1 MKHDN
6 KRRQG
11 KSAFDLIEEAVHL
24 LRTAPA
30 ASLAVYFLGAIP
42 FVLGL
47 LFFWADMSRSP
58 LAQQHL
64 AASSLGLA
72 GLFFW
77 MKFCQAIFARR
88 LRAQLA
94 GGKFTPPKFTA
105 AVRIFFTQAMVQST
119 GLFVLP
125 LALVPALPFAWAYA
139 FYQNTAVLDDD
150 GQAGL
155 GKLLKNSWKLAAL
168 WPKQN
173 NLALGI
179 MSIFG
184 FCVFL
189 NWVTACLMLPQ
200 IFKMLFGVQSEFT
213 RDPLALLNSTFL
225 AAMCGLTYLCT
236 DPILK
241 AIYVA
246 RSFYG
251 ESVQSG
257 EDLKAELKP
266 FAVRA
271 LKTAAIVSV
280 LLAVFSTPAL
290 RADSTNAIS
299 AGQNIAPPAL
309 DHVINQTI
317 HESKYVWR
325 MPRGQT
331 VEPDADKGVI
341 AKFFDKIGV
350 LLRDWAKSLI
360 EWLEKILRQLF
371 RHRFQSHG
379 DSTSSGYGWIMALQI
394 LLYGLVAA
402 VVVALVIFL
411 LRVWNRRRRGPS
423 AVASEPVPTVPD
435 LTDENVR
442 ADQLPED
449 GWIRLARELVERGE
463 FRLAMRAFYL
473 SSLAQLAGRNLI
485 SIARFKSNRD
495 YERELDRRA
504 HSFPVLLSLFDENVF
519 AFERVWYGTHA
530 ADLDAVNT
538 FASNVEKLRS
548 GG

>member
-1 MKHDN
+1 MKGDA
-6 KRRQG
+6 KSREG
-11 KSAFDLIEEAVHL
+11 KSAFDLVEEAVHL

-42 FVLGL
+42 FILGL

-77 MKFCQAIFARR
+77 MKFWQAMFARH
-88 LRAQLA
+88 LRAQLT
-94 GGKFTPPKFTA
+94 GGKFTPPGFSA
-105 AVRIFFTQAMVQST
+105 AVRIFFTQAIVQST

-125 LALVPALPFAWAYA
+125 LALVPVLPFAWAYA
-139 FYQNTAVLDDD
+139 FYQNAAVLDDG
-150 GQAGL
+150 GQTGL

-173 NLALGI
+173 NFALGI
-179 MSIFG
+179 MSFFG

-189 NWVTACLMLPQ
+189 NWVTACLTLPQ
-200 IFKMLFGVQSEFT
+200 IFKMLFGVESEFT

-266 FAVRA
+266 FADRA
-271 LKTAAIVSV
+271 LKTAAVVVV
-280 LLAVFSTPAL
+280 LLAVFSTPPL
-290 RADSTNAIS
+290 RADSTNAIP
-299 AGQNIAPPAL
+299 AGQNISPPAL
-309 DHVINQTI
+309 DRVINQTI
-317 HESKYVWR
+317 HESKYV
-325 MPRGQT
+325 
-331 VEPDADKGVI
+331 EPDADQGVI
-341 AKFFDKIGV
+341 AKFFDKIGA
-350 LLRDWAKSLI
+350 LLRDWAKAVE
-360 EWLEKILRQLF
+360 EWLEKILRYLF
-371 RHRFQSHG
+371 RHHLQSHE

-402 VVVALVIFL
+402 VVAALVIFL
-411 LRVWNRRRRGPS
+411 LRVWNRRRRSPA

-449 GWIRLARELVERGE
+449 GWTKLARELMERGE

-473 SSLAQLAGRNLI
+473 SSLAQLAARNLI

-504 HSFPVLLSLFDENVF
+504 HSFPALLSLFDENLY